1 MKRLIVTALAVGLL
15 TLGTAGVASAQT
27 TGGSSTSPSTQAPN
41 PNTKHGARTGVAV
54 GVLRVSAKTIGVK
67 PRDLATALCG
77 GQTLEAVASQHGK
90 SAPDLVTAL
99 VKAADQRID
108 KAQQS
113 GKVDAA
119 KASTLKASA
128 QARVTKLV
136 SSYHPSAKRCQAL
149 QGNGASGTTGSTTAP
164 NGV

>member
-1 MKRLIVTALAVGLL
+1 MKRLIVTTLAVGLL

-27 TGGSSTSPSTQAPN
+27 TGGTTTSPSTQAPN
-41 PNTKHGARTGVAV
+41 LNTKRARPGVAV

-67 PRDLATALCG
+67 PRDLATALCS
-77 GQTLEAVASQHGK
+77 GQTLDAVASQHGK
-90 SAPDLVTAL
+90 SAQDLVTAL

-113 GKVDAA
+113 GRIDAT

-128 QARVTKLV
+128 RARITKLV
-136 SSYHPSAKRCQAL
+136 SSYHPSATRCQAL
-149 QGNGASGTTGSTTAP
+149 QGYGASGTTGSTTSP